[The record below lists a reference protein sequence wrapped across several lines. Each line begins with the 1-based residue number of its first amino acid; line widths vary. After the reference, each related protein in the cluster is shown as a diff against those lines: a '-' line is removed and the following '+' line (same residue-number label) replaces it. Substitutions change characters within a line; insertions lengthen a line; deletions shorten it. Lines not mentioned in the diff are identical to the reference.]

1 MLFLCGEA
9 QGFMKVCGRGL
20 IWLREGAGEEGWRP
34 SRGDMRRGFL
44 SYAGSSDRSVE
55 NVVKRLSEFG
65 FRGKR

>member
-1 MLFLCGEA
+1 MWESPLPGA
-9 QGFMKVCGRGL
+9 GAGGGFSFGTRR
-20 IWLREGAGEEGWRP
+20 LREGAGEEGWRP